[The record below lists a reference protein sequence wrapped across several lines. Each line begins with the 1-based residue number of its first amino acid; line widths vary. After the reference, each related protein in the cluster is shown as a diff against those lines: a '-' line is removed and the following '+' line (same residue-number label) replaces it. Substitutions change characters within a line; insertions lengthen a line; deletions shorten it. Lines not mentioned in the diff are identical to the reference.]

1 MMTTALKKS
10 KERFETEMAELG
22 SSRDMS
28 GKESEAAGRISG
40 LERKIQYATTEK
52 VCISCRQIA
61 GHSLGNDCSRDFRCL
76 MGFSVP

>member
-1 MMTTALKKS
+1 MSLALKKS

-40 LERKIQYATTEK
+40 LERKIQYVSADR
-52 VCISCRQIA
+52 VCA
-61 GHSLGNDCSRDFRCL
+61 
-76 MGFSVP
+76 